1 MTEGGS
7 GGGYPFD
14 YGPGTGVA
22 AFWKRGSESGETYF
36 ESEPPGLVIY
46 PNKEKRKGDDKPNFY
61 LFMRGDFYSRILG
74 VIDVEKERFPIR
86 NNTED
91 PL

>member
-1 MTEGGS
+1 
-7 GGGYPFD
+7 
-14 YGPGTGVA
+14 
-22 AFWKRGSESGETYF
+22 
-36 ESEPPGLVIY
+36 VIY
-46 PNKEKRKGDDKPNFY
+46 PNKGKRKGDDKPNFY

-74 VIDVEKERFPIR
+74 VIDVEKERFPIK